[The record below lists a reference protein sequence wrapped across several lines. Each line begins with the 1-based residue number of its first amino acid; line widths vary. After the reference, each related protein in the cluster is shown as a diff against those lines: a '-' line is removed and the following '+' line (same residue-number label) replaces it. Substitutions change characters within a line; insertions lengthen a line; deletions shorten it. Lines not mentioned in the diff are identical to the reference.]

1 MSLHRPVQK
10 FLTESNHPSRGA
22 GRRKFSIF
30 FKNGIKKRR
39 RSDSSFVTESIWPRS
54 LFLLFFISRLS
65 SLLRLVP
72 TYGNGI
78 VSTPWLQSPE
88 REELENCSLVF
99 YSFSLDTNRRYG
111 SLFFKHFFLRSS
123 RFLCASAFDS
133 FSRRGG
139 GVSYMRQNEILPF
152 RILPAVNRET
162 PSFAIFHSIF
172 SPVCSDGSHTIPVW
186 NVGILGQ
193 S

>member
-1 MSLHRPVQK
+1 MGEVLAISFFFFVSLHGPVQK
-10 FLTESNHPSRGA
+10 FRIESSESG
-22 GRRKFSIF
+22 GWKKKVLFFFS
-30 FKNGIKKRR
+30 KMEKKEAL
-39 RSDSSFVTESIWPRS
+39 DSSFMTESIWPRS

-65 SLLRLVP
+65 SLFRLVP

-133 FSRRGG
+133 FSRRGS
-139 GVSYMRQNEILPF
+139 VLYMRQNAILPF
-152 RILPAVNRET
+152 RILPAVNKET
-162 PSFAIFHSIF
+162 PSFAKFH
-172 SPVCSDGSHTIPVW
+172 
-186 NVGILGQ
+186 
-193 S
+193 